1 MQEREPLTN
10 NCLFIKCAQILI
22 VFSAA
27 GRISE
32 AAPGFLV
39 DLWVVPKL
47 RWQIFKLV
55 DKYWTNCPHYFHFHE
70 ASLSQLVSVLLFSF
84 CPTYSAFLSLI
95 NKIS

>member
-1 MQEREPLTN
+1 ML
-10 NCLFIKCAQILI
+10 CLFNKYAHILI

-47 RWQIFKLV
+47 RWQIFKSIHCTDII
-55 DKYWTNCPHYFHFHE
+55 DKYWTKLSTLFSSDHFHE
-70 ASLSQLVSVLLFSF
+70 ASLSQLVSVLLSSF
-84 CPTYSAFLSLI
+84 CPTYAAFFLI
-95 NKIS
+95 FD